1 MESWKSD
8 TSLVDIVGSKLTYH
22 VVLGGRQ
29 AGKSTVA
36 RYLAKKMGWV
46 LIEWTLEHQ
55 MQL

>member
-1 MESWKSD
+1 MESWKSA
-8 TSLVDIVGSKLTYH
+8 TSLMDVVGSKMSYH

-29 AGKSTVA
+29 TGKSTVA